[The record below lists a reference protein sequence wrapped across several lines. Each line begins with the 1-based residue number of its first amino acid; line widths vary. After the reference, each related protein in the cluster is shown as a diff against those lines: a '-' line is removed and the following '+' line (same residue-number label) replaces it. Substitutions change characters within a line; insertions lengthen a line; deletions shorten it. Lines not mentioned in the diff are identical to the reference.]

1 LKALKSLLDPFVLLL
16 LAMVAL
22 ASVFPVQGEAARIAD
37 GIADAGIIL
46 LFFLHGAKLSREAI
60 IAGAANWRLQTATL
74 AITFALFPLFGFGL
88 SQAMNLTQLG
98 DPMLASGILFMTL
111 LPSTVQSS
119 IAFTSIAGGNVAGAV
134 CAASISN
141 IVGIILTPLLVGVL
155 MHLSAAG
162 QGDIWAS
169 AQTIALHLLLPF
181 VVGHLSRPLV
191 GAFVARHKT
200 MVGRVDRGAILLIVY
215 TAFSA
220 AVVEGLWQRLSLLT
234 ILAIMGIC
242 ILLLGVVLVLSWR
255 AGRTLGLSR
264 EDRIVLLFCG
274 SKKSLAS
281 GVPMAGALFPASQVG
296 LLILPLM
303 LFHQIQLI
311 VCAMIARH
319 LASE

>member
-1 LKALKSLLDPFVLLL
+1 
-16 LAMVAL
+16 
-22 ASVFPVQGEAARIAD
+22 
-37 GIADAGIIL
+37 
-46 LFFLHGAKLSREAI
+46 
-60 IAGAANWRLQTATL
+60 
-74 AITFALFPLFGFGL
+74 
-88 SQAMNLTQLG
+88 
-98 DPMLASGILFMTL
+98 
-111 LPSTVQSS
+111 
-119 IAFTSIAGGNVAGAV
+119 
-134 CAASISN
+134 
-141 IVGIILTPLLVGVL
+141 
-155 MHLSAAG
+155 
-162 QGDIWAS
+162 
-169 AQTIALHLLLPF
+169 
-181 VVGHLSRPLV
+181 
-191 GAFVARHKT
+191 

-234 ILAIMGIC
+234 IFAIMGIC
-242 ILLLGVVLVLSWR
+242 ILLRGVVLVLSWR